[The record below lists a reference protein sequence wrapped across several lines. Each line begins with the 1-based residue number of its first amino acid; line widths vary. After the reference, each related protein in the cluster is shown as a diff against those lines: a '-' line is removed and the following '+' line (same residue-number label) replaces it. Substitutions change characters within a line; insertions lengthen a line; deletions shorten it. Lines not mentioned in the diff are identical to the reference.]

1 MSLNI
6 IDLIKGQ
13 LGPALISQ
21 AASQLGESESGISK
35 AISGLLPAVVGG
47 LANNAD
53 KPGVLDSLNG
63 AASGGLLSNLLG
75 GSSNNSL
82 IATILAA
89 IFGDK
94 IGGLVSAVSAYAGI
108 SDSSTQSLLNMVTG
122 ATVGS
127 VGKYAADNNLGT
139 SGIKG
144 LLEDQKGIV
153 SSLLPAGLSVA
164 SLGLG
169 NVFGGAGAT
178 EHINVGPTENVSGG
192 TTANVRTPNPVT
204 TTSPLDEPK
213 IEVNRGGNTHVH
225 VDNADNN
232 NGGGSIWKWLLPLL
246 LLALAAWFL
255 WKQCDK
261 NSTETTVVSDSSA
274 VVNDSAMVNT
284 PADSATVS
292 GTSAAKTDSDID
304 LNGVALKGY
313 KGGLEDSMI
322 TFLKSGN
329 YASAKDDAALK
340 DNWYTFD
347 KVNFKIGSSTEL
359 EAGSQVQM
367 DNLLAILK
375 AYPDAKIKIGG
386 YTDKTGVEA
395 DNVKLSQARADYI
408 KNWLAGKG
416 VGAQVLTAEGYGS
429 KFATV
434 AKEATNEERA
444 IDRKMAVRFAK

>member
-53 KPGVLDSLNG
+53 QPGVLDSLNG

-94 IGGLVSAVSAYAGI
+94 IGGLVSAVSSYAGI
-108 SDSSTQSLLNMVTG
+108 SDSSTHSLLNMVTG

-127 VGKYAADNNLGT
+127 VGKYAADNNLGA
-139 SGIKG
+139 SGIKS

-153 SSLLPAGLSVA
+153 SSLLPAGLSLA
-164 SLGLG
+164 SLGVG
-169 NVFGGAGAT
+169 NIFGGSDAA
-178 EHINVGPTENVSGG
+178 EHINVRPAENIDLGAPEKV
-192 TTANVRTPNPVT
+192 VVTPV
-204 TTSPLDEPK
+204 DEPK
-213 IEVNRGGNTHVH
+213 IEVNRGGNTHVN
-225 VDNADNN
+225 VDNSDAN

-261 NSTETTVVSDSSA
+261 NTTDSKLVTDSTAVVSDSSA
-274 VVNDSAMVNT
+274 VAV
-284 PADSATVS
+284 PADSATVT
-292 GTSAAKTDSDID
+292 GTSAKTDSDID
-304 LNGVALKGY
+304 LNGVAIKGY
-313 KGGLEDSMI
+313 KGGFEDGMI
-322 TFLKSGN
+322 NFLKSGEYKN
-329 YASAKDDAALK
+329 AADDAALK
-340 DNWYTFD
+340 DKWFTFD
-347 KVNFKIGSSTEL
+347 KVNFKIGSSKDL
-359 EAGSQVQM
+359 EAGSQVQL

-375 AYPDAKIKIGG
+375 AYPDAKIKVGG

-395 DNVKLSQARADYI
+395 DNVKLSQARADFI
-408 KNWLAGKG
+408 KTWLAGKG

-444 IDRKMAVRFAK
+444 IDRKMAIRFAK

>member
-1 MSLNI
+1 MSLNV

-21 AASQLGESESGISK
+21 AATQLGESESGISK

-53 KPGVLDSLNG
+53 KPGVLDAITG
-63 AASGGLLSNLLG
+63 AASSGLLGNLLG
-75 GSSNNSL
+75 GSTNNSL
-82 IATILAA
+82 ITTILTA

-94 IGGLVSAVSAYAGI
+94 VGALVNAVSSYAGI
-108 SDSSTQSLLNMVTG
+108 SDSSTNSLLNMVTG
-122 ATVGS
+122 ATLGS
-127 VGKYAADNNLGT
+127 VGKYSADNNLGA
-139 SGIKG
+139 SGVQN
-144 LLEDQKGIV
+144 LLQEQKGIV
-153 SSLLPAGLSVA
+153 STLLPAGLSLA

-169 NVFGGAGAT
+169 SFFGNDSVKEA
-178 EHINVGPTENVSGG
+178 INVAPTENVKVS
-192 TTANVRTPNPVT
+192 
-204 TTSPLDEPK
+204 SFDEPK
-213 IEVNRGGNTHVH
+213 IEVNRGGNTHVN
-225 VDNADNN
+225 VDNSDDN

-261 NSTETTVVSDSSA
+261 KDATSGA
-274 VVNDSAMVNT
+274 AVNDSAVVVE
-284 PADSATVS
+284 DSAVIVS
-292 GTSAAKTDSDID
+292 DSANAGATNTKVDENID

-313 KGGLEDSMI
+313 KGGMEDQMI
-322 TFLKSGN
+322 TFLKAGS
-329 YASAKDDAALK
+329 YKTAADDAALK
-340 DNWYTFD
+340 DKWYTFD
-347 KVNFKIGSSTEL
+347 KVNFKIGSATEL

-367 DNLLAILK
+367 ENLLAILK
-375 AYPDAKIKIGG
+375 AFPEAKVKIGG

-395 DNVKLSQARADYI
+395 DNIKLSQSRADFI

-434 AKEATNEERA
+434 AKEATNDERA
-444 IDRKMAVRFAK
+444 VDRKMAVRFAK

>member
-1 MSLNI
+1 MSLNV

-21 AASQLGESESGISK
+21 AATQLGESESGISK

-53 KPGVLDSLNG
+53 KPGVLDAITG
-63 AASGGLLSNLLG
+63 AASSGLLGNLLG
-75 GSSNNSL
+75 GSTNNSL
-82 IATILAA
+82 ITTILTA

-94 IGGLVSAVSAYAGI
+94 VGALVNAVSSYAGI
-108 SDSSTQSLLNMVTG
+108 SDSSTNSLLNMVTG
-122 ATVGS
+122 ATLGS
-127 VGKYAADNNLGT
+127 VGKYSADNNLGA
-139 SGIKG
+139 SGVQN
-144 LLEDQKGIV
+144 LLQEQKGIV
-153 SSLLPAGLSVA
+153 STLLPAGLSLA

-169 NVFGGAGAT
+169 SFFGNDSVKEA
-178 EHINVGPTENVSGG
+178 INVAPTENVKVS
-192 TTANVRTPNPVT
+192 
-204 TTSPLDEPK
+204 SFDEPK
-213 IEVNRGGNTHVH
+213 IEVNRGGNTHVN
-225 VDNADNN
+225 VDNSDDN

-261 NSTETTVVSDSSA
+261 KDATSGVA
-274 VVNDSAMVNT
+274 VNDSAVVVQ
-284 PADSATVS
+284 DSAVIVND
-292 GTSAAKTDSDID
+292 SANVATAAGSTNTKVDENID

-313 KGGLEDSMI
+313 KGGMEDQMI
-322 TFLKSGN
+322 TFLKAGSYKN
-329 YASAKDDAALK
+329 AADDAALK
-340 DNWYTFD
+340 DKWYTFD
-347 KVNFKIGSSTEL
+347 KVNFKIGSATEL

-375 AYPDAKIKIGG
+375 AFPEAKVKIGG

-395 DNVKLSQARADYI
+395 DNVKLSQSRADFI

-434 AKEATNEERA
+434 AKEATNDERA
-444 IDRKMAVRFAK
+444 VDRKMAVRFAK